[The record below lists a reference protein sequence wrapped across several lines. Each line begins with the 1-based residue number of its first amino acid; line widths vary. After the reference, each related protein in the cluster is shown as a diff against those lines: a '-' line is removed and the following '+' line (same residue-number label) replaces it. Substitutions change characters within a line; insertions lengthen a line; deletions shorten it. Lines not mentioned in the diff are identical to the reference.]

1 MKKIFILIFLS
12 LFTFNKFSLLNG
24 VEIDVTEGKIEPLPI
39 AITKFNYENINIED
53 YSSKIFTII
62 SNNLGNTGLFKI
74 LSNQS
79 FLQTENEVFF
89 QPLFSDWRL
98 IDANF
103 LVGGK
108 IELENNILKVNL
120 KLWDVY
126 QEKLV
131 INKNISG
138 VSVADWRILSHI
150 ISNLIY
156 QKITGEKGYFDTK
169 LVYVAEEGTDEKK
182 IKKLAIMDYDGENHE
197 ILSDGKELVLTP
209 RFSPNGKNI
218 VFLKYK
224 NNKASVYIMN
234 IKSRDTKILGD
245 FTGMSFAPRF
255 APNGNKI
262 IFSLTDRGKSNI
274 FLQNLEDDQKFQI
287 TNNKY
292 INTSPYFSPDGKSIV
307 FSSDRAGKQNL
318 YIKNIEKKSSRAER
332 ITYGKGNYATPVW
345 SPRGDYIA
353 FTKSYRKKFFIGL
366 IKSNG
371 TGERLIS
378 EGYLTDGPSWS
389 PNGRTLVFF
398 KTIKNRNNQYKTK
411 LFTIDI
417 TGNLEKELVTPY
429 QASDPDWGPSI
440 KY

>member
-1 MKKIFILIFLS
+1 MKKLFILIFLS

-234 IKSRDTKILGD
+234 IKSRDTKID
-245 FTGMSFAPRF
+245 S
-255 APNGNKI
+255 
-262 IFSLTDRGKSNI
+262 
-274 FLQNLEDDQKFQI
+274 
-287 TNNKY
+287 
-292 INTSPYFSPDGKSIV
+292 
-307 FSSDRAGKQNL
+307 
-318 YIKNIEKKSSRAER
+318 
-332 ITYGKGNYATPVW
+332 
-345 SPRGDYIA
+345 
-353 FTKSYRKKFFIGL
+353 
-366 IKSNG
+366 
-371 TGERLIS
+371 
-378 EGYLTDGPSWS
+378 
-389 PNGRTLVFF
+389 
-398 KTIKNRNNQYKTK
+398 
-411 LFTIDI
+411 
-417 TGNLEKELVTPY
+417 
-429 QASDPDWGPSI
+429 
-440 KY
+440 

>member
-108 IELENNILKVNL
+108 IELENNTLKVNL

-307 FSSDRAGKQNL
+307 FSSDRAGKQ
-318 YIKNIEKKSSRAER
+318 I
-332 ITYGKGNYATPVW
+332 
-345 SPRGDYIA
+345 
-353 FTKSYRKKFFIGL
+353 FTLKI
-366 IKSNG
+366 
-371 TGERLIS
+371 
-378 EGYLTDGPSWS
+378 
-389 PNGRTLVFF
+389 
-398 KTIKNRNNQYKTK
+398 
-411 LFTIDI
+411 
-417 TGNLEKELVTPY
+417 
-429 QASDPDWGPSI
+429 
-440 KY
+440 